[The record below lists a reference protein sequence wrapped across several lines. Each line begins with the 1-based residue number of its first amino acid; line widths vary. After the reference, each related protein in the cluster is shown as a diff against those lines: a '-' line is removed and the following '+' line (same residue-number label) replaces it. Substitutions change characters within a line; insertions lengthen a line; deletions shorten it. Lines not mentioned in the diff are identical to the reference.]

1 MRFKLITSSNSEYK
15 KIKKI
20 INNYI
25 KYINCNDFSN
35 KNDMINIFEKCLI
48 VSKYELLYPNIFHY
62 FGEKYDF
69 VFPEERNNYFYI
81 DGFFIKKD
89 YKSLSIVKY
98 INEIFIHDT
107 LKLITSKNIL
117 FAYTKITSV
126 HCTEIN
132 IMYNYI
138 INNIL

>member
-62 FGEKYDF
+62 FGEMHDF

-81 DGFFIKKD
+81 NGFFIKKD

-107 LKLITSKNIL
+107 LKSITSKNIL
-117 FAYTKITSV
+117 YAYTKITNV